1 MTFLKESIIYGL
13 SNGLIALFQ
22 FGMTLLFSSL
32 LGPVG
37 FGNFSIFLVCYMAF
51 SMLIGMGL
59 SAAVQRSY
67 FEMSTNDFKV
77 LLSTVI
83 KSIIYFTLLVV
94 LVILISP
101 ISITKYFL
109 LPKKWILYS
118 VITSTGQIFIQLILI
133 VLQSQRRTFN
143 YLFFIFLQLVIL
155 FTSAIIFSLSTSVN
169 WEYAIFAQS
178 VTPIITGVVVIFF
191 LLRDGCS
198 ANAWSTK
205 LIREALAY
213 SFPLV
218 PHQLSSWV
226 MTMADRFIIGYYFGV
241 AHVGVYSLSFQIAQS
256 YNIVSNSLNQAV
268 IPILFRKLAATQLDS
283 VEIKKINLMYMLGLL
298 LFLCVFIVVFLYSA
312 KYFIEAEYKS
322 VTSYTPLILISF
334 FFLAASRIGANYLMY
349 NNKTKILSYIT
360 LVSSVLS
367 ISLNFLLVPLYGE
380 IAACWVS
387 VCTFLILFL
396 ITNYYAY
403 LNEVA
408 KHKQC

>member
-143 YLFFIFLQLVIL
+143 YLFFIFLCQ
-155 FTSAIIFSLSTSVN
+155 
-169 WEYAIFAQS
+169 
-178 VTPIITGVVVIFF
+178 
-191 LLRDGCS
+191 
-198 ANAWSTK
+198 
-205 LIREALAY
+205 
-213 SFPLV
+213 
-218 PHQLSSWV
+218 
-226 MTMADRFIIGYYFGV
+226 
-241 AHVGVYSLSFQIAQS
+241 
-256 YNIVSNSLNQAV
+256 YNHL
-268 IPILFRKLAATQLDS
+268 K
-283 VEIKKINLMYMLGLL
+283 
-298 LFLCVFIVVFLYSA
+298 
-312 KYFIEAEYKS
+312 
-322 VTSYTPLILISF
+322 
-334 FFLAASRIGANYLMY
+334 
-349 NNKTKILSYIT
+349 
-360 LVSSVLS
+360 
-367 ISLNFLLVPLYGE
+367 
-380 IAACWVS
+380 
-387 VCTFLILFL
+387 FLI
-396 ITNYYAY
+396 
-403 LNEVA
+403 
-408 KHKQC
+408 